1 MLTFSYSKSMHV
13 SCGIAGSK
21 ASEPVRLVSGQK
33 RESRRYKLIPNWKRW
48 KQKATDHLNEYWRSD
63 YPRQICPADK
73 PVGTHRRPSSALQS
87 SLRFRP
93 TWNIKNTWQ
102 DFIIPPW
109 HWPLEPTFLPEKLL
123 HNILVWKFIFRQ
135 LFLLFF
141 RLT

>member
-93 TWNIKNTWQ
+93 TWNIKKHVTRFYNSALTLTAWAN
-102 DFIIPPW
+102 FSSRK
-109 HWPLEPTFLPEKLL
+109 TFAQHFSLK
-123 HNILVWKFIFRQ
+123 VYF
-135 LFLLFF
+135 
-141 RLT
+141 